1 MEWEIKINFIYSNDA
16 VKIKSFLNKIPRSI
30 DYVNYIDII
39 NKLTNNDYYQHEPS
53 TEVVSSYLI
62 KELNNIFKK
71 DSTRSIYYVLGN
83 LNEETVNN
91 IKRIILNLT
100 DKNVRFIIY
109 YDTAYS
115 FDDSSSLFDEVIEF

>member
-16 VKIKSFLNKIPRSI
+16 VKIKSFLNKIPRSV

-71 DSTRSIYYVLGN
+71 DSTQSIYYVLGN